1 MPTKPAD
8 AAPDVTPD
16 VTPAATPDAAP
27 VAALEPA
34 IVSAPSVRYIVTHD
48 GLDSWLKGEVLT
60 SEQLAGID
68 IDRLLRLGA
77 IATHQE

>member
-1 MPTKPAD
+1 MPTKPADSAPD

-16 VTPAATPDAAP
+16 AAAAP
-27 VAALEPA
+27 VAAPVVDA
-34 IVSAPSVRYIVTHD
+34 VSVPVARYIVTHD
-48 GLDSWLKGEVLT
+48 GLGDWLKGQVVT
-60 SEQLAGID
+60 ADQLAGID